1 MSQLRYAGS
10 ISIPIEINPR
20 PQDTHGCIGIDNLHC
35 TVLLPKQL
43 KAVKETHEQTYQE
56 TMSNKDMKAYVK
68 EVVANHPDPPMLVLS
83 GEPSYLAVRTR
94 SEPKVVVR
102 IGIPNIKT
110 ETIQATYFL
119 MVTNQEEMQTYL
131 DTLTDALG
139 IPNVERFFHVSIA
152 NDTGKPTD
160 SIGDINADDLLTLG
174 GE

>member
-20 PQDTHGCIGIDNLHC
+20 PQDTRGCIGIENLHC

-43 KAVKETHEQTYQE
+43 KAVKETHDL
-56 TMSNKDMKAYVK
+56 SNKEAKAFVK
-68 EVVANHPDPPMLVLS
+68 EVIANHPDPPMLDVCGDSHLATRVIATHDEYGESLS
-83 GEPSYLAVRTR
+83 AYEKP
-94 SEPKVVVR
+94 
-102 IGIPNIKT
+102 
-110 ETIQATYFL
+110 TYFL
-119 MVTNQEEMQTYL
+119 KVFNQEEMQTYL

-160 SIGDINADDLLTLG
+160 SIGDINADDLG

>member
-43 KAVKETHEQTYQE
+43 KAVKETHDL
-56 TMSNKDMKAYVK
+56 SNKEAKAFVK

>member
-1 MSQLRYAGS
+1 MSQLRYAGY
-10 ISIPIEINPR
+10 IAIPIEVTPR
-20 PQDTHGCIGIDNLHC
+20 PQDTDGCIGIENLHC

-68 EVVANHPDPPMLVLS
+68 EVVANHPDPPMLVLGS
-83 GEPSYLAVRTR
+83 ESHLATRLTNSYDEYGELLSAYEKP
-94 SEPKVVVR
+94 
-102 IGIPNIKT
+102 
-110 ETIQATYFL
+110 TYFL
-119 MVTNQEEMQTYL
+119 EVTNQEEMQTYL

-160 SIGDINADDLLTLG
+160 SIGDINADDLG